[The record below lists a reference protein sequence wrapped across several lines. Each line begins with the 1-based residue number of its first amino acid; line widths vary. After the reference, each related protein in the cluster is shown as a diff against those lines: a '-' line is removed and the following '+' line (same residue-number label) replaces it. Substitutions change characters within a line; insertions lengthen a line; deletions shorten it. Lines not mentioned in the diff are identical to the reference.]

1 MHATKILCNMKN
13 SKELLAQELSVLYPD
28 VTDAELNEMADRLI
42 EFFTIGVKAIYEA
55 EKSNATND
63 ASITDIDV
71 N

>member
-1 MHATKILCNMKN
+1 MIN

-42 EFFTIGVKAIYEA
+42 EFFAIGAKAIYET
-55 EKSNATND
+55 EKSDEIND
-63 ASITDIDV
+63 ASLNDIDV

>member
-1 MHATKILCNMKN
+1 MKN

-42 EFFTIGVKAIYEA
+42 EFFAIGAKAIYEQ
-55 EKSNATND
+55 EKSDEIND
-63 ASITDIDV
+63 ASLTDIDV